1 VSGVS
6 ISAGGGTVPP
16 PGGGWSYNA
25 AAGLSGSDSVLTPA
39 AQTVAGSVVYPT
51 PLTLSGLS
59 ATFDAQLTGGT
70 GADGLTVALLDPASS
85 SATSVGGTG
94 AELGFGGLTGVA
106 VTLVTHQDPGYPAG
120 NFIGISTGLK
130 SPGQL
135 AFQSIAQGIAP
146 LRDGTHTVGI
156 KVVRS
161 GGTDVLIVTLDGEQ
175 VFQSAEPLLT
185 TWGTARLAFT
195 AGTGALTDVHTV
207 RDVAISTAG

>member
-1 VSGVS
+1 M
-6 ISAGGGTVPP
+6 
-16 PGGGWSYNA
+16 
-25 AAGLSGSDSVLTPA
+25 LTPA
-39 AQTVAGSVVYPT
+39 TATMAGWVVYPT
-51 PLTLSGLS
+51 PLTVSGLS
-59 ATFDAQLTGGT
+59 ATFDAQLNGGT

-94 AELGFGGLTGVA
+94 ADLGFGGLTGIA
-106 VTLVTHQDPGYPAG
+106 VTLVTHQDTGYPAG

-135 AFQSIAQGIAP
+135 RLQSFAQGIAR

-161 GGTDVLIVTLDGEQ
+161 NGTNVLVVTLDGEQ
-175 VFQSAEPLLT
+175 VLQLAEPLLAK
-185 TWGTARLAFT
+185 WGTTRLAFT

-207 RDVAISTAG
+207 RDAAISTAS